1 MNLMLLGLLYLRLG
15 VGPGFATGSE
25 SVDGVRAHRSGVDV
39 SSELAIGYALRPT
52 LAIGGG
58 TYPMVVPGLGF
69 HTSATGPFVDWRA
82 SARLHAQAA
91 VLFVAGFHEAEDAHD
106 AAIGFGV
113 GAMIGAGW
121 DVVRRA
127 RWRLGPLVR
136 VTYYH
141 WSGGDFTL
149 DAVSPSVLVAFTYG

>member
-1 MNLMLLGLLYLRLG
+1 MNLMCLGLLYFRLG
-15 VGPGFATGSE
+15 VGPGYATGSE
-25 SVDGVRAHRSGVDV
+25 TIEGAREGRGGVDV
-39 SSELAIGYALRPT
+39 SSELAIGWELRPS

-69 HTSATGPFVDWRA
+69 HVSATGPFVDWRA
-82 SARLHAQAA
+82 NDHLHAQAA
-91 VLFVAGFHEAEDAHD
+91 ALFVAGYHEAEDGHD
-106 AAIGFGV
+106 AAIGFGA

-141 WSGGDFTL
+141 WRGGDYTL
-149 DAVSPSVLVAFTYG
+149 DAVSPSVLVAFTYD